1 MRKYLFITMCAFLS
15 LWAGKVSA
23 QRYLPGQTGL
33 ELRLGGVDDFGKN
46 VRHLRGNFQV
56 GMALSR
62 YNRNRSRWVV
72 GADYVKKHYA
82 YKETAVPKEQFTAE
96 AGCLF
101 PFLSDRGRNVFLS
114 AGLSALAGYERVN
127 RNGRLLYDGA
137 TLLHKGAFIY
147 GFAPA
152 FEMEAFLS
160 DRLVFLFNV
169 RQRIFFGSSVGNFH
183 TAVSSTF
190 LISGNS
196 MEQGN
201 WNVDEMLHWLDMKIN
216 REDRDIREQSKKM
229 NENFLHFFEW
239 NAESLYKSHFM
250 SGCYKILR
258 QAVDG
263 AKDMDTV
270 RNIVEDNIAYCES
283 KLLNGQVDCN
293 SSSRTTNVA
302 YFLKLECMQQLVRDY
317 REFANI
323 LAQTP
328 PEENLQQTA
337 NKTEKK
343 REEPPER
350 KIKTGIRR

>member
-1 MRKYLFITMCAFLS
+1 MKRVLFILLCICLPFV
-15 LWAGKVSA
+15 AGKSFA
-23 QRYLPGQTGL
+23 QRYLPGQKGIQLT
-33 ELRLGGVDDFGKN
+33 LGGVDDFGSN
-46 VRHLRGNFQV
+46 VKHLHGNFQV
-56 GMALSR
+56 GLALSR
-62 YNRNRSRWVV
+62 YNRNHSRWLF
-72 GADYVKKHYA
+72 GADYVKKHYS
-82 YKETAVPKEQFTAE
+82 YKDVAIPKAQFTGE
-96 AGCLF
+96 VGYF
-101 PFLSDRGRNVFLS
+101 VPFISDRGKNVFFS
-114 AGLSALAGYERVN
+114 AGLSALAGYETTN
-127 RNGRLLYDGA
+127 WNCKLLYD
-137 TLLHKGAFIY
+137 
-147 GFAPA
+147 
-152 FEMEAFLS
+152 S
-160 DRLVFLFNV
+160 
-169 RQRIFFGSSVGNFH
+169 
-183 TAVSSTF
+183 VSSTF
-190 LISGNS
+190 SISSNS

-216 REDRDIREQSKKM
+216 REDRNIREQSKKM

-263 AKDMDTV
+263 AKGMDTV
-270 RNIVEDNIAYCES
+270 WNIVEDNIAYCEN

-302 YFLKLECMQQLVRDY
+302 HFLKLECMQQLVRDY

>member
-137 TLLHKGAFIY
+137 TLRNGGAFIY
-147 GFAPA
+147 G
-152 FEMEAFLS
+152 LS
-160 DRLVFLFNV
+160 
-169 RQRIFFGSSVGNFH
+169 
-183 TAVSSTF
+183 
-190 LISGNS
+190 LI
-196 MEQGN
+196 
-201 WNVDEMLHWLDMKIN
+201 HI
-216 REDRDIREQSKKM
+216 
-229 NENFLHFFEW
+229 
-239 NAESLYKSHFM
+239 
-250 SGCYKILR
+250 
-258 QAVDG
+258 
-263 AKDMDTV
+263 
-270 RNIVEDNIAYCES
+270 
-283 KLLNGQVDCN
+283 
-293 SSSRTTNVA
+293 
-302 YFLKLECMQQLVRDY
+302 
-317 REFANI
+317 
-323 LAQTP
+323 
-328 PEENLQQTA
+328 
-337 NKTEKK
+337 
-343 REEPPER
+343 
-350 KIKTGIRR
+350 